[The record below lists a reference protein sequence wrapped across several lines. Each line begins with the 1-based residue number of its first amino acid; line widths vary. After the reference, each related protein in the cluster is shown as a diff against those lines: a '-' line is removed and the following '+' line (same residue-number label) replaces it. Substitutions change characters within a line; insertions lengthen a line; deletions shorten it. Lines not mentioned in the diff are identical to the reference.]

1 MARLSVSFA
10 ILLVVLPALIAASAC
25 RIAVSS
31 RLTENQGRYNLYT
44 GTITNVGSAAA
55 ANIALTP
62 SDYVSSVSGLR
73 ESSNGYSLPR
83 TQTQAGGIA
92 VGASYTFTYQAGA
105 RKNVVWTASCTDG
118 ATQATSAPTVPAQ
131 AATQAPTVATTQKAA
146 TKAPTAKAATQAPS
160 TAPTQKAAT
169 QAATA
174 APTAKAATQ
183 AATAAPTQKAATQA
197 PTTKAATQAPT
208 TKAATQAPTTK
219 AATQAPST
227 GGKLCPAGTVWSP
240 APQTTWQWQLTGT
253 VDTSLNVQMY
263 DIDLFD
269 LSASTVS
276 TLHAQGKAVICY
288 FSTQYENWRP
298 DASSFTSA
306 VLGNAL
312 DGWAGEKWVDIRSS
326 VVRNIIAARLDLA
339 VSKGCDGVEPDNV
352 DSYSANTGF
361 PLTASNQLDYNR
373 FIANAAHAR
382 GLSVGLKNDLD
393 QAAALEPSFDWI
405 LNEQCNEYSE
415 CGMLSSFTN
424 KGKAAFNTEYSGSA
438 SSVCPQMATAK
449 ISSLIKD
456 LDLGASIKA
465 QCCTYQ
471 SNGCAAVPYSCK
483 AVTSTRSVEGE
494 ENNVYAAQAVDT
506 LELTQ
511 EVPAA
516 TANSAT
522 SSFASI
528 AFVAVA
534 AVAAMNL

>member
-1 MARLSVSFA
+1 
-10 ILLVVLPALIAASAC
+10 
-25 RIAVSS
+25 
-31 RLTENQGRYNLYT
+31 
-44 GTITNVGSAAA
+44 
-55 ANIALTP
+55 
-62 SDYVSSVSGLR
+62 
-73 ESSNGYSLPR
+73 
-83 TQTQAGGIA
+83 
-92 VGASYTFTYQAGA
+92 
-105 RKNVVWTASCTDG
+105 
-118 ATQATSAPTVPAQ
+118 
-131 AATQAPTVATTQKAA
+131 
-146 TKAPTAKAATQAPS
+146 
-160 TAPTQKAAT
+160 
-169 QAATA
+169 
-174 APTAKAATQ
+174 
-183 AATAAPTQKAATQA
+183 
-197 PTTKAATQAPT
+197 
-208 TKAATQAPTTK
+208 
-219 AATQAPST
+219 
-227 GGKLCPAGTVWSP
+227 
-240 APQTTWQWQLTGT
+240 
-253 VDTSLNVQMY
+253 MY

-494 ENNVYAAQAVDT
+494 EENNVYAAQAVDT

>member
-1 MARLSVSFA
+1 
-10 ILLVVLPALIAASAC
+10 
-25 RIAVSS
+25 
-31 RLTENQGRYNLYT
+31 
-44 GTITNVGSAAA
+44 
-55 ANIALTP
+55 
-62 SDYVSSVSGLR
+62 
-73 ESSNGYSLPR
+73 
-83 TQTQAGGIA
+83 
-92 VGASYTFTYQAGA
+92 
-105 RKNVVWTASCTDG
+105 
-118 ATQATSAPTVPAQ
+118 
-131 AATQAPTVATTQKAA
+131 
-146 TKAPTAKAATQAPS
+146 
-160 TAPTQKAAT
+160 
-169 QAATA
+169 
-174 APTAKAATQ
+174 
-183 AATAAPTQKAATQA
+183 
-197 PTTKAATQAPT
+197 
-208 TKAATQAPTTK
+208 
-219 AATQAPST
+219 
-227 GGKLCPAGTVWSP
+227 LCPAGTVWSP

-269 LSASTVS
+269 LSAATVN
-276 TLHAQGKAVICY
+276 TLHSQGKAVICY

-326 VVRNIIAARLDLA
+326 VVRNIMAARLDLA

-393 QAAALEPSFDWI
+393 QAATLEPSFDWI

-415 CGMLSSFTN
+415 CGMLSSFIN
-424 KGKAAFNTEYSGSA
+424 KGKAAFNAEYSGSA
-438 SSVCPQMATAK
+438 SSVCPSMASSK
-449 ISSLIKD
+449 ISSLIKNLN
-456 LDLGASIKA
+456 LDASIKA

-483 AVTSTRSVEGE
+483 AVTSTRNVVEE
-494 ENNVYAAQAVDT
+494 ENNVFAAQAIDT

-516 TANSAT
+516 ANSAT
-522 SSFASI
+522 SSFVSI
-528 AFVAVA
+528 VFVAVA